1 MSSFAL
7 GPTGADRRRM
17 SLLRGCSITG
27 RWSAR
32 RPLTR
37 YFVVDRRANRGFLT
51 TLLGKTSHTCAIRR
65 TTITPFGYPATFA
78 DDAAWPPTNLLSP
91 TVPIHPNRSSY
102 MAQRLNHTGLPS
114 CHQGTP
120 NADQPPRTKMP
131 SSTRA
136 CKRFARMGTPIL
148 LTLPQV
154 SSVCALY
161 AQSYVIRTP
170 FLWAQV
176 FTRYIDPSIR
186 SRRSGPGGRRRGAG
200 AVIIGCCSDPVF
212 KDARRASVLPAVG
225 LPQAGASVA
234 GSRERNPG
242 IVPLPQAGASVAA
255 GKGTRESSRRAC
267 VAGHR

>member
-1 MSSFAL
+1 
-7 GPTGADRRRM
+7 M

-176 FTRYIDPSIR
+176 FTRYSTHRYGVADPVPEAEDEGPAQSSSAVAR
-186 SRRSGPGGRRRGAG
+186 TRYSRMLGEPVYSQPSVSLKRAPLSLGAG
-200 AVIIGCCSDPVF
+200 KGTRESSRSL
-212 KDARRASVLPAVG
+212 KRA
-225 LPQAGASVA
+225 
-234 GSRERNPG
+234 
-242 IVPLPQAGASVAA
+242 PLSLGA

>member
-1 MSSFAL
+1 MPPS
-7 GPTGADRRRM
+7 RRRT
-17 SLLRGCSITG
+17 SCHRQFLLGEQVLVHGATLEPYRPALLPPGNSE
-27 RWSAR
+27 R
-32 RPLTR
+32 RPAASHPEAVINSR
-37 YFVVDRRANRGFLT
+37 SQAMRADGN
-51 TLLGKTSHTCAIRR
+51 
-65 TTITPFGYPATFA
+65 
-78 DDAAWPPTNLLSP
+78 
-91 TVPIHPNRSSY
+91 
-102 MAQRLNHTGLPS
+102 
-114 CHQGTP
+114 
-120 NADQPPRTKMP
+120 
-131 SSTRA
+131 
-136 CKRFARMGTPIL
+136 PIL

-242 IVPLPQAGASVAA
+242 IVPTSMRSGSPLIGFDTTWKLTAFP
-255 GKGTRESSRRAC
+255 T
-267 VAGHR
+267 